1 MGDYRVFSGNAG
13 TISGDLGT
21 LFCDENIAYVT
32 NVMGANGANG
42 VNNMIIASTDA
53 AGDINI
59 GFDDPDNEDTAAAI
73 NNLTIVTG
81 ATFSPEAGKINVA
94 GDFTTS
100 GGLIGKSCFDFNG
113 ASGLINCGSDS
124 SIDNIF
130 DSGGTAEAWIN
141 NDGNGEGGRIFEK
154 TQWNFKT
161 QESNGTLSKLNLYY
175 SFNSGSNYGQWT
187 TGFVITDGKW
197 HHVALTYD
205 NGATTNQ
212 PKIYVDGKQVALT
225 QNDIPTTTRD
235 TDAASSLYLG
245 NRAAD
250 DRTFDGRI
258 AMARLF
264 SDIRTEAELRADM
277 FSSSFSDSTCD
288 VTGGGEN
295 TVTCDA
301 NKDIKAGQAVHAD
314 SGTPF
319 IGTGTT
325 VASITEGGGGGTGV
339 TSFELSA
346 SASETHGNTTLI
358 FNRMANAGNLVLF
371 YQFDE
376 GTGTSLK
383 DRTINANTGTITVGG
398 SAWGAA
404 GTFTY
409 GTSTLKMSG
418 TSKTMYYPDDFAVY
432 KLQISG
438 TTTLNCMTGG
448 GGLFIKDDF
457 TVDALKTLTS
467 ANNSLIKLDNTFRA
481 GGALTVGTPATGIAN
496 LYMLR
501 LEHSSGTIS
510 IPACTTARLFG
521 AGNGGTTTATGDLTI
536 TEELELSTNHTFN
549 ANGNTIHAKAV
560 DVNGTG
566 TLNLNNSTLTFDVTS
581 SGDTF
586 YMDADS
592 NLSAGNTSIIGYS
605 AASTTIT
612 IMPAAMDAEV
622 VGTLKW
628 IEAAGGGASSSTDIT
643 VVGSVIGCEF
653 QDSTANIRQWHHTL
667 DTQQLLDADEAGDDD
682 LKLSKPALDNAHELM
697 TG

>member
-59 GFDDPDNEDTAAAI
+59 GFDSPDDEDTAAAI
-73 NNLTIVTG
+73 DNLTIVTG
-81 ATFSPEAGKINVA
+81 AIFSPEAGKINVA

-130 DSGGTAEAWIN
+130 DSGGTVEAWIN

-339 TSFELSA
+339 TSFELSG
-346 SASETHGNTTLI
+346 SGSTETHSNTKLI
-358 FNRMANAGNLVLF
+358 FNRMANAGNLVAF

-409 GTSTLKMSG
+409 GTSTLVMSG
-418 TSKTMYYPDDFAVY
+418 TSKTMYYPDDFELY
-432 KLQISG
+432 KFTVSG

-457 TVDALKTLTS
+457 TVDASKTLTS

-549 ANGNTIHAKAV
+549 ANGNTINVKLLDANV
-560 DVNGTG
+560 GTVNLSNSALSFLSAGQ
-566 TLNLNNSTLTFDVTS
+566 LNLTYNSTLTT
-581 SGDTF
+581 
-586 YMDADS
+586 
-592 NLSAGNTSIIGYS
+592 GN
-605 AASTTIT
+605 TTIT
-612 IMPAAMDAEV
+612 GYSSGSKTTAVLPMDGNFEV
-622 VGTLKW
+622 VGDVKW
-628 IEAAGGGASSSTDIT
+628 MKMNTDADLT
-643 VVGSVIGCEF
+643 VVGAVIDCDTSLSG
-653 QDSTANIRQWHHTL
+653 ANIRQWHHTL
-667 DTQQLLDADEAGDDD
+667 DTQQLLDADSGNDDD
-682 LKLSKPALDNAHELM
+682 LRLTKPALDNAHELM